1 MTVDRISNP
10 AVAPRRET
18 ASDVVLDGIITGMI
32 GAVLV
37 ALWFLVFDVAAG
49 RPLYTP
55 AVLGSLLMHGARTP
69 AFPIHVDPVIVAGY
83 TAFHF
88 VAFVLLGML
97 LAWMASLFERFPI
110 MFFVILLTF
119 VCLEVV
125 FFAAN
130 IAIGH
135 ALADKLPAWEV
146 AVANVLAAAGMATY
160 LWRRHP
166 SVMRGI
172 ERLWAE
178 DGPRED

>member
-10 AVAPRRET
+10 AAAPRRET

-37 ALWFLVFDVAAG
+37 ALWFLALDMAAG

-55 AVLGSLLMHGARTP
+55 AVLGNLLAHGAQTP
-69 AFPIHVDPVIVAGY
+69 AFAIRVDPVVVAGY

-88 VAFVLLGML
+88 VAFVLVGLL
-97 LAWMASLFERFPI
+97 LAWMVSLFERFPI

-135 ALADKLPAWEV
+135 ALSDKLPTWSV
-146 AVANVLAAAGMATY
+146 AVANVLAAAGMAIY

-166 SVMRGI
+166 SVVRGI
-172 ERLWAE
+172 ERLWADE
-178 DGPRED
+178 AQ